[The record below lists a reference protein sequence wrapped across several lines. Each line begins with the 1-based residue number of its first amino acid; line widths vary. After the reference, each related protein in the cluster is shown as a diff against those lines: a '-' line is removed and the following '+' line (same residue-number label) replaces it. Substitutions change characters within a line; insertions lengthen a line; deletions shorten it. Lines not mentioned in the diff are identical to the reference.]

1 MVETTTL
8 ISLILAT
15 KDRTDELAR
24 FLRSLG
30 RQTYSAH
37 ELIVVDQNP
46 DDRLLSVLRAYP
58 GMTIR
63 RLVADAG
70 LSRAR
75 NVGLAAATGQVIAFP
90 DDDCWY
96 APDLLQKVV
105 DYFESRP
112 DWSGISGRTMSEDGL
127 RPLWKW
133 DAQAGPVTRRNVWR
147 RVNSNSIF
155 LRTASFAAD
164 LRFDERLG
172 VGAGT
177 PWGSAEEV
185 DLILSALQAGAR
197 IEFVPELVVYHKDSF
212 PSGSQSEIEKA
223 YRYACGMGF
232 VLRKQRCPAELIALE
247 VMRPLANTVR
257 AWASGD
263 HYKMQFMAA
272 MARGRIRGLMGSE

>member
-1 MVETTTL
+1 METTTL

-15 KDRTDELAR
+15 KDRTVELAR
-24 FLRSLG
+24 FLQSLR

-46 DDRLLSVLRAYP
+46 DDRVLPVLSAHP
-58 GMTIR
+58 GMTITH
-63 RLVADAG
+63 LVAEPG

-75 NVGLAAATGQVIAFP
+75 NLGLAAVRGQIIAFP

-105 DYFESRP
+105 VHLESHP
-112 DWSGISGRTMSEDGL
+112 DWSGVSGRTMSENSL

-133 DAQAGPVTRRNVWR
+133 DTKAGAVTRRNVWK

-155 LRTASFAAD
+155 LRTDNFGAG

-185 DLILSALQAGAR
+185 DLVLSALQAGAR
-197 IEFVPELVVYHKDSF
+197 IEFLPELVVYHEDSF
-212 PSGSQSEIEKA
+212 PSAGESELEKA

-232 VLRKQRCPAELIALE
+232 VLRKHRSPPELVALE
-247 VMRPLANTVR
+247 VMRPLVNTVR

-263 HYKMQFMAA
+263 HYKMKFMAA
-272 MARGRIRGLMGSE
+272 MARGRIRGLMASA

>member
-1 MVETTTL
+1 MVRTKIL
-8 ISLILAT
+8 ISLVLAT
-15 KDRTDELAR
+15 KDRTVELAR
-24 FLRSLG
+24 FLQGLA
-30 RQTYSAH
+30 RQTYPAH
-37 ELIVVDQNP
+37 ELIVVDQNS
-46 DDRLLSVLRAYP
+46 DDRIKLVLSSYP
-58 GMTIR
+58 GMNITH
-63 RLVADAG
+63 LAAEAG

-75 NVGLAAATGQVIAFP
+75 NVGLAATKGHVIAFP

-96 APDLLQKVV
+96 APDLLERVV
-105 DYFESRP
+105 GYFESRP
-112 DWSGISGRTMSEDGL
+112 DWSGVSGRTTGEQGV

-133 DAQAGPVTRRNVWR
+133 DTQAGAVTRRNVWR

-155 LRTASFAAD
+155 LRKATFGGD

-197 IEFVPELVVYHKDSF
+197 IEFLPELVVYHEDTF
-212 PSGSQSEIEKA
+212 PSGSQSEVEKA

-232 VLRKQRCPAELIALE
+232 VLRKHRCPPELIALE

-272 MARGRIRGLMGSE
+272 MARGRIRGLMGSG